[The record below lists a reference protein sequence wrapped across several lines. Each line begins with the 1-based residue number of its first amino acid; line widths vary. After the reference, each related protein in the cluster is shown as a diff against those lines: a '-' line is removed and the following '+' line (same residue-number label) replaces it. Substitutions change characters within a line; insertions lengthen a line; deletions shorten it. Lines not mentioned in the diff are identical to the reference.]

1 MAWKESGGGADDPCV
16 NHEEGETLLEAED
29 RVVSSEDVTD
39 SGAHANPQQALEEQ
53 PLITASETSMA
64 ASSKPNKLSSVVK
77 LSATPKLS
85 RKECSIAPIHSS
97 TTVTSSS
104 SPKTS
109 SSTSR
114 NSKVPIVINLDPS
127 DRVSL
132 NTGSTLSVRTSPA
145 HGKDGSSSSAAPA
158 PLPIPLQRSAVINNP
173 MLPRNSQA
181 SHRNNDNE
189 ACIQVA
195 NIESDPS
202 SPDKEYEIC
211 SSKNLCGPNPKKVTV
226 IVALILSIWASFI
239 LGVNIHKKVVTM
251 EDRLSSMTQKMLE
264 LQIKYL
270 DLQKKSSDEII
281 SLHDKL
287 HQVLQINNERSQ
299 KESVSNVA
307 SNSKK
312 IEVDKRFQTTT
323 KKPIPTTTTTLAAQ
337 TECLTKNGQKCIL
350 PFTFE
355 GNAQE
360 GCVHRWKDTAA
371 WCAIKVDESGAFI
384 DDKSSWDYCDDSCPL
399 APQQKDDDF
408 WNSF

>member
-307 SNSKK
+307 SNSKE

-355 GNAQE
+355 GEAQE

-371 WCAIKVDESGAFI
+371 WCAFKVDESGSFI
-384 DDKSSWDYCDDSCPL
+384 DDKSSWDYCDESCPL
-399 APQQKDDDF
+399 APQQKDDEF
-408 WNSF
+408 WNF

>member
-323 KKPIPTTTTTLAAQ
+323 KKPIPTTTTTC
-337 TECLTKNGQKCIL
+337 ECSKC
-350 PFTFE
+350 T
-355 GNAQE
+355 G
-360 GCVHRWKDTAA
+360 
-371 WCAIKVDESGAFI
+371 I
-384 DDKSSWDYCDDSCPL
+384 DG
-399 APQQKDDDF
+399 
-408 WNSF
+408 

>member
-1 MAWKESGGGADDPCV
+1 MAWKESGGGADDPSI
-16 NHEEGETLLEAED
+16 NHGEGETLLEAED
-29 RVVSSEDVTD
+29 SRVVSPEDVTD
-39 SGAHANPQQALEEQ
+39 SAAHANPSLEEQ
-53 PLITASETSMA
+53 PLIGATS
-64 ASSKPNKLSSVVK
+64 SSKPTKLK
-77 LSATPKLS
+77 LNATPKLS

-97 TTVTSSS
+97 TATASVMSSN

-109 SSTSR
+109 SSR

-132 NTGSTLSVRTSPA
+132 NTGSTLSVRTSPT
-145 HGKDGSSSSAAPA
+145 HGGSSSNPA
-158 PLPIPLQRSAVINNP
+158 PLPIPLQRSAVINP
-173 MLPRNSQA
+173 STLPSSQA
-181 SHRNNDNE
+181 SRIHNDE

-202 SPDKEYEIC
+202 SPQKEYEIC

-287 HQVLQINNERSQ
+287 HRVLQTKDEVSQ
-299 KESVSNVA
+299 KETVSNGSPPA
-307 SNSKK
+307 SPRN
-312 IEVDKRFQTTT
+312 IVVDKRVETTT
-323 KKPIPTTTTTLAAQ
+323 KRPIPTTTTTLAVASPA
-337 TECLTKNGQKCIL
+337 ECLTKKGQKCIL

-355 GNAQE
+355 GKAQE
-360 GCVHRWKDTAA
+360 GCVHRWKDTKP
-371 WCAIKVDESGAFI
+371 WCAIKVDESGAYI
-384 DDKSSWDYCDDSCPL
+384 DDKSSWDYCDDSCPV
-399 APQQKDDDF
+399 APTEDDF
-408 WNSF
+408 WQSF

>member
-173 MLPRNSQA
+173 MLPRSSQA

>member
-307 SNSKK
+307 SNSKE

>member
-29 RVVSSEDVTD
+29 RVEDVTD
-39 SGAHANPQQALEEQ
+39 SGAHANPQYQPLEEQ
-53 PLITASETSMA
+53 PLIAASETSMA
-64 ASSKPNKLSSVVK
+64 ASSSKPNKLSSVVK

-85 RKECSIAPIHSS
+85 RKECSSIAPIHSS

-132 NTGSTLSVRTSPA
+132 NTGSTLSVRTSPT
-145 HGKDGSSSSAAPA
+145 HGKDGSSS
-158 PLPIPLQRSAVINNP
+158 PLPIPLQRSAVINNS

-195 NIESDPS
+195 NIESDPSS

-287 HQVLQINNERSQ
+287 HQVLQINNSERSQ
-299 KESVSNVA
+299 KESVSNIVPP
-307 SNSKK
+307 SKE
-312 IEVDKRFQTTT
+312 IAVDKRFQTTT
-323 KKPIPTTTTTLAAQ
+323 KRPTPTTTLAAQ

-355 GNAQE
+355 GEAQE

-371 WCAIKVDESGAFI
+371 WCAFKVDESGSFI
-384 DDKSSWDYCDDSCPL
+384 DDKSSWDYCDESCPL
-399 APQQKDDDF
+399 APQQKDDEF
-408 WNSF
+408 WNF